1 MDDLQKPGLLSG
13 GQVSRREVLKKG
25 LIGAAGLTVLPTVI
39 AACSSTAATPTAAPA
54 ATAAPTAAPTTGPT
68 AAPTTAP
75 TPAGQLTGV
84 LKIGSN
90 HSDPSEVNGMTQIN
104 AAFVAATGLTPS
116 MNTVDHNTFQ
126 DQINSYLGGT
136 PDDAF
141 TWFSGFRMRFFASK
155 GLSTQIDDVWANV
168 ASNYTAGFTTAVTG
182 DDKHVYGI
190 PVDYYPWCVF
200 YRPSVFT
207 AKGYTVPSTWTDF
220 LTLCAKMKTD
230 GLTPIAFSDKDGWPA
245 MGTFDILNLRLNGY
259 DFHVGLM
266 TGTNKWT
273 DPKVTTVF
281 QTWAKLIPFYTNGY
295 AGLTWQQACD
305 TLISKKA
312 GMFFLGLFLTGEF
325 ATVEKGKA
333 VSDVD
338 FFPFPF
344 MGNSYD
350 AEAALDAPID
360 IWMLSAKSPT
370 LQADLA
376 NAKAYLQFWA
386 KGSTQ
391 VIMYKNN
398 NGFIP
403 TANDADTSTYDPL
416 TKKAVAIVSKAVKI
430 TQFMDRDT
438 RPDFAGANG
447 MQSFLLTF
455 LKNPSQDLTALQASI
470 QKFWDA
476 LPAYSG

>member
-13 GQVSRREVLKKG
+13 GQVTRREVLKKG
-25 LIGAAGLTVLPTVI
+25 LVGAAGLTVLPAVI
-39 AACSSTAATPTAAPA
+39 AACSSSATPTVAPA
-54 ATAAPTAAPTTGPT
+54 TQAPATQAPGTQVPATPV
-68 AAPTTAP
+68 P
-75 TPAGQLTGV
+75 TPNGQLTGV

-90 HSDPSEVNGMTQIN
+90 HSDPSEVNGMTAIN
-104 AAFVAATGLTPS
+104 AAFTAATGLTPT

-126 DQINSYLGGT
+126 DQINSYLNGT
-136 PDDAF
+136 PDDAL
-141 TWFSGFRMRFFASK
+141 TWFSGFRMRFFAAK
-155 GLSTQIDDVWANV
+155 GLATQIDDVWATV
-168 ASNYTAGFTTAVTG
+168 SSNFTTGFATSVTG
-182 DDKHVYGI
+182 DDSHIYGI

-207 AKGYTVPSTWTDF
+207 AKGYTVPATWSD
-220 LTLCAKMKTD
+220 LVTLAAKMKSD

-245 MGTFDILNLRLNGY
+245 MGTFDILDLRLNGY
-259 DFHVGLM
+259 DFHIGLM
-266 TGTNKWT
+266 TGANKWT
-273 DPKVTTVF
+273 DPKVTAVF
-281 QTWAKLIPFYTNGY
+281 KQWAQLVPFYTNGY

-312 GMFFLGLFLTGEF
+312 GLFFLGLFLTGEF
-325 ATVEKGKA
+325 ATVEKSTT
-333 VSDVD
+333 VTDLD
-338 FFPFPF
+338 FFPFPTL
-344 MGNSYD
+344 GTAYD

-370 LQADLA
+370 LQADLT
-376 NAKAYLQFWA
+376 NAKAYLAFWS

-391 VIMYKNN
+391 YLMYKNN

-403 TANDADTSTYDPL
+403 TANDADTTKFDPL
-416 TKKAVAIVSKAVKI
+416 TQKAVKIVSAAKKI

-447 MQSFLLTF
+447 MQSFLLDF
-455 LKNPSQDLTALQASI
+455 LKNPTQDTTALQASI

-476 LPAYSG
+476 LPAFTG